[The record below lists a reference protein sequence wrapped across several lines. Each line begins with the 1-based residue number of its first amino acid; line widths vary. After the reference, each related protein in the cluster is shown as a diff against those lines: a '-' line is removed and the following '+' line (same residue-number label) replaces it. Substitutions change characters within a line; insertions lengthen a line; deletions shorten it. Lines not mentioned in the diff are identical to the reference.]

1 VRDSEEKA
9 MCAAWRELRGCG
21 SPEQVEAEVCL
32 ERLRLTVECVQQPTL
47 VEADYQNLINDIQ
60 KSTNT

>member
-47 VEADYQNLINDIQ
+47 VEADY
-60 KSTNT
+60 